1 MGAGASALPV
11 DGETFDKAAVQGIAG
26 DKFDEAAFDKAA
38 TDGAVSRAVLQE
50 AWRREF
56 LEEIF
61 RACDDDKS
69 GALSYNEFNQIF
81 SGVDETTKGN
91 FGSILFGQADGDGDG
106 KLNIDEFVVLHLK
119 KFGGSS
125 DADFVTCCGK
135 LLEVAKQRVVI
146 DKEAATVEGY
156 AADTKSGTT
165 EAPAVKPLN
174 LDTGSKRF
182 VSYATWPPT
191 SPRFLSCEPKV
202 TLSAPSFAP
211 PSAAPVKTEEAA
223 AAAPEWKTE
232 SLLGIFKA
240 CDKDSSG
247 ALSMSEFTAIF
258 DKIDETS
265 KAQFGGILLA
275 QADTDG
281 DGKVS
286 SDEWVAL
293 QIKKFGSLSDDDFKA
308 VCEKMLAAATNAASA

>member
-1 MGAGASALPV
+1 M
-11 DGETFDKAAVQGIAG
+11 
-26 DKFDEAAFDKAA
+26 
-38 TDGAVSRAVLQE
+38 
-50 AWRREF
+50 
-56 LEEIF
+56 
-61 RACDDDKS
+61 
-69 GALSYNEFNQIF
+69 
-81 SGVDETTKGN
+81 
-91 FGSILFGQADGDGDG
+91 
-106 KLNIDEFVVLHLK
+106 
-119 KFGGSS
+119 
-125 DADFVTCCGK
+125 TCCGK

-174 LDTGSKRF
+174 LDTGSKGF

-191 SPRFLSCEPKV
+191 SPRFLSC
-202 TLSAPSFAP
+202 APSFAP